1 MITVRSQPPPMSRGD
16 SEERER
22 PPKRPRFS
30 DGEGKVGFK
39 ALCPDNVVATLI
51 GSKGA
56 RRKQLEEETGAKVI
70 MSGRDEYFPGSRC
83 RIVTI
88 VGDDRSRVLAMLE
101 RITGY
106 LVDCAAQ
113 EQEKGLGKGKSQLED
128 TLLGKEEG
136 EYVFRLSLPH
146 ICSGGLIGTRGERI
160 KRMREEVGAKVFID
174 NETQNGNQ
182 MVRIIGPQSV
192 IAQALDQVL
201 EIIETEVSPEMMA
214 DWVSSP
220 MQGVEQKGK
229 GKDGGGKGKGRDK
242 DGGGK
247 GKGKDDDGK
256 GSELCGDFKN
266 GNCTRGDRCRYSH
279 GDPNGGGHRDEYGDF
294 RSPPR
299 VPIVDRRDD
308 RRRDSYRGGDDHNF
322 GYSNEEAPQGPG
334 ADDSLQALSMLMGEF
349 PVGKLDMDYQMSCE
363 LPNERVGGL
372 IGKKGDFINYVQQTT
387 GTKIVFEKEGKTS
400 ADSTRTMVLTGPL
413 ISVYSAHMM
422 MMKRYHEDV
431 ERDEAARE
439 PPSNVEDLKA
449 QLAALQAQVHAIE
462 GGGRSKGG
470 KGKR

>member
-16 SEERER
+16 SEER
-22 PPKRPRFS
+22 PAKRPRFR
-30 DGEGKVGFK
+30 DGECRHAFK
-39 ALCPDNVVATLI
+39 ALCPDNLVATLI
-51 GSKGA
+51 GTKGA
-56 RRKQLEEETGAKVI
+56 RRKQLEEESGAKVI

-83 RIVTI
+83 RILTI
-88 VGDDRSRVLAMLE
+88 TGDDRSQVLAMLE

-106 LVDCAAQ
+106 LVECAAQ
-113 EQEKGLGKGKSQLED
+113 EQEKGLGKGSKED
-128 TLLGKEEG
+128 TLLGKEDG
-136 EYVFRLSLPH
+136 EYIFRLSLPH

-182 MVRIIGPQSV
+182 MVRIIGPQAV
-192 IAQALDQVL
+192 IALALDQVL

-220 MQGVEQKGK
+220 MQGVDQKGK
-229 GKDGGGKGKGRDK
+229 GKDGGGKGKGKDK

-247 GKGKDDDGK
+247 GRGKDDEGK
-256 GSELCGDFKN
+256 GSEMCGDFRN

-279 GDPNGGGHRDEYGDF
+279 GDASGGGPRDEYGDF

-299 VPIVDRRDD
+299 VPIADRRDD
-308 RRRDSYRGGDDHNF
+308 RRHESYRGGRDDHNF
-322 GYSNEEAPQGPG
+322 GYNNEAPPPG
-334 ADDSLQALSMLMGEF
+334 ADSSLEALGMQMTDF
-349 PVGKLDMDYQMSCE
+349 PIGKLDMDYQVSCE

-372 IGKKGDFINYVQQTT
+372 IGKKGDVINYVQHAT
-387 GTKIVFEKEGKTS
+387 GTKIIFDKELKTNGEHS
-400 ADSTRTMVLTGPL
+400 SRTMVIIGPL

-431 ERDEAARE
+431 EREEAARE
-439 PPSNVEDLKA
+439 PPQENVQDLKA
-449 QLAALQAQVHAIE
+449 QLAALQAQVHAME